1 MNDLPYL
8 THLGFIYDVTLR
20 NRRGEI
26 IDFERV
32 KNLMPI
38 QGMDHLLTTVLKD
51 GAKVTQWYLSV
62 YGNPYTPISADVM
75 STFPTLSG
83 ELTDY
88 NNAQRYSYTPGTV
101 LNGTVDNV
109 AAPVEVVFP
118 VERTV
123 YGGFLASSAGKG
135 SASGILLSAVRF
147 ASPKQVEA
155 GASLSITA
163 GFSFISI

>member
-1 MNDLPYL
+1 MIDLPHL

-20 NRRGEI
+20 NRHGEV
-26 IDFERV
+26 IDFERA

-51 GAKVTQWYLSV
+51 GAKVAQWYVAV
-62 YGNPYTPISADVM
+62 YGNPYTPISTDVI
-75 STFPTLSG
+75 STFPTLAG

-88 NNAQRYSYTPGTV
+88 VNANRYSYTPGTV
-101 LNGTVDNV
+101 INATVDN
-109 AAPVEVVFP
+109 ADSPIEVVFP
-118 VERTV
+118 VARTV
-123 YGGFLASSAGKG
+123 YGGFIASSAGKG
-135 SASGILLSAVRF
+135 STSGILLSAVRF

-155 GASLSITA
+155 GASLAITA